1 MQFSMIFPTDIIT
14 VVIIVQCDKEIT
26 LWHVEVKNFKCV
38 CVQLARVKAATS
50 AIVGITLA
58 GATASP

>member
-26 LWHVEVKNFKCV
+26 LWHVEVKHFKCV
-38 CVQLARVKAATS
+38 CVQLARVEAAIS